1 MRSDV
6 RKIARGVRKVYRAG
20 KAVGRGL
27 GKAWQ
32 GVGKLAVGIQSMS
45 KAIRRKGKRAMAQLD
60 QRQRAPHQPKPVI
73 PGKRDIGAQSIRSL
87 EQAIAGAKAGDRNS
101 KDGLAKA
108 NAALLKSQ
116 GRTRTR
122 EVGQL
127 GSPPVKRDYLI
138 LNPVAGK

>member
-60 QRQRAPHQPKPVI
+60 QRQRAPHQPRGRSDVGAKSMSSL
-73 PGKRDIGAQSIRSL
+73 KRT
-87 EQAIAGAKAGDRNS
+87 IADAKAGSRPAQQALGQVNKTLLDRQ
-101 KDGLAKA
+101 AK
-108 NAALLKSQ
+108 
-116 GRTRTR
+116 TITR
-122 EVGQL
+122 EARTMDRPRDFIFIKGAA
-127 GSPPVKRDYLI
+127 VK
-138 LNPVAGK
+138 